1 MNPKTLVHLSAAER
15 QLVEAI
21 LCQEEINQLRE
32 VAELAEACC
41 DLYDRHFNG
50 EVAES

>member
-1 MNPKTLVHLSAAER
+1 MNPKTLVHFSAAER

-32 VAELAEACC
+32 LAELAEACC
-41 DLYDRHFNG
+41 DLYEFTFNG
-50 EVAES
+50 EVAEA